1 MNDDTVI
8 FRVARCPPLR
18 LASTETGCRYNL
30 AWYRLSRKIMVD
42 IELSSGQILFR
53 EGDASRHIYRV
64 VSGEIEVSRSAAGA
78 TAVLGR
84 IGPGHFVG
92 EMGALVSARRN
103 GTARAVSGTVLK
115 RYGRR
120 EFLLEVARDPEL
132 SAQVLNGLS
141 LRTRAQVEFL
151 HGALSAHKRPPLF
164 RRILEWLRSL
174 LKRAPRQGPVRAAIG
189 RAGFGR
195 QEFAPGAALFEEGA
209 ASDGVFWIESGRVRV
224 STKDSGG
231 AERRAGHARAG
242 EFVGE
247 MGVLESL
254 PRSATAVAAT
264 HVVACKMS
272 PEDFTA
278 LLRRSPSAVLIVI
291 DALCE
296 RARRTHARA
305 AAWDGS
311 VNLLDALRSVD
322 SMAQLAQHRLVDEA
336 HRARAYVSVQWDRGK
351 IMSATYQRYLRGTAT
366 ADEMERANAV
376 LRDYLKIAGL
386 GTLLVLPGA
395 PITIPL
401 AVKLGK
407 ALGVNILPSEVEA
420 EMT

>member
-1 MNDDTVI
+1 MAVI
-8 FRVARCPPLR
+8 E
-18 LASTETGCRYNL
+18 LASGRT
-30 AWYRLSRKIMVD
+30 
-42 IELSSGQILFR
+42 LFR
-53 EGDASRHIYRV
+53 EGDASRHIYRI
-64 VSGEIEVSRSAAGA
+64 VSGEIEVSRGTGDRA
-78 TAVLGR
+78 AVLGR
-84 IGPGHFVG
+84 VGSGHFVG
-92 EMGALVSARRN
+92 EMGALVSAPRN
-103 GTARAVSGTVLK
+103 GTAHAVSDTTLR
-115 RYGRR
+115 RYRRR
-120 EFLLEVARDPEL
+120 EFLLEVVRDPEL

-151 HGALSAHKRPPLF
+151 RGAPAHRGPSLF
-164 RRILEWLRSL
+164 RRIVEFLRSL
-174 LKRAPRQGPVRAAIG
+174 LKRAPRQGPLRAAIG

-195 QEFAPGAALFEEGA
+195 QEFEPGTVLFDEGA
-209 ASDGVFWIESGRVRV
+209 ASDGVFWIESGRVHVR
-224 STKDSGG
+224 TKDASG
-231 AERRAGHARAG
+231 AERRAGQAGAG

-264 HVVACKMS
+264 RVVACKMS

-296 RARRTHARA
+296 RARRTRARA

-311 VNLLDALRSVD
+311 GNLLDALRSVD
-322 SMAQLAQHRLVDEA
+322 SMAQLAQYRLADEA
-336 HRARAYVSVQWDRGK
+336 WRVRAYVTAQWDRGK

-366 ADEMERANAV
+366 AEEMEHANTV

-420 EMT
+420 E

>member
-1 MNDDTVI
+1 MSV
-8 FRVARCPPLR
+8 VE
-18 LASTETGCRYNL
+18 LASGR
-30 AWYRLSRKIMVD
+30 
-42 IELSSGQILFR
+42 ILFR

-64 VSGEIEVSRSAAGA
+64 VSGEIEVSRGTGDRA
-78 TAVLGR
+78 AVLGR
-84 IGPGHFVG
+84 VGPGHFVG

-103 GTARAVSGTVLK
+103 GTARAVSDTVLR
-115 RYGRR
+115 RYRRR
-120 EFLLEVARDPEL
+120 EFLLEVVRDPEL

-151 HGALSAHKRPPLF
+151 RGSPARKRTSLF
-164 RRILEWLRSL
+164 RRIVEWLRSL
-174 LKRAPRQGPVRAAIG
+174 LKRAPRQGPLRAAIG
-189 RAGFGR
+189 RSGFGR
-195 QEFAPGAALFEEGA
+195 QEFEPGAVLFEESA
-209 ASDGVFWIESGRVRV
+209 ASDGVFWIESGRVHVR
-224 STKDSGG
+224 TKDAGG
-231 AERRAGHARAG
+231 AERRAGHAGAG

-264 HVVACKMS
+264 RVVACKMS

-278 LLRRSPSAVLIVI
+278 LLRRSPSAVLAVI

-296 RARRTHARA
+296 RARRTRARA

-311 VNLLDALRSVD
+311 GNLLDALRSVD
-322 SMAQLAQHRLVDEA
+322 SMAQLAQHRIVDEA
-336 HRARAYVSVQWDRGK
+336 HRAHAYVAAQWDRGK
-351 IMSATYQRYLRGTAT
+351 VMSATYQNYLRGTAT
-366 ADEMERANAV
+366 AEEMERANAV

-407 ALGVNILPSEVEA
+407 ALGVNILPSEVEG

>member
-1 MNDDTVI
+1 MAV
-8 FRVARCPPLR
+8 
-18 LASTETGCRYNL
+18 
-30 AWYRLSRKIMVD
+30 
-42 IELSSGQILFR
+42 IELAFGQILFR

-64 VSGEIEVSRSAAGA
+64 VSGEIEVSRGTGDRA
-78 TAVLGR
+78 AVLGR
-84 IGPGHFVG
+84 VGPGHFVG
-92 EMGALVSARRN
+92 EMGALVSAPRN
-103 GTARAVSGTVLK
+103 GTAHAVSDTILR

-120 EFLLEVARDPEL
+120 EFLLEVVRDPEL

-151 HGALSAHKRPPLF
+151 RGSPAHKRPSLF
-164 RRILEWLRSL
+164 RRIVEFLRSL
-174 LKRAPRQGPVRAAIG
+174 LKRAPRQGPLRAAIG
-189 RAGFGR
+189 RAGLGR
-195 QEFAPGAALFEEGA
+195 QEFEAGTVLFEEGA
-209 ASDGVFWIESGRVRV
+209 ASDGVFWIESGRVQVR
-224 STKDSGG
+224 TKDASG
-231 AERRAGHARAG
+231 AERRAGHAGAN

-254 PRSATAVAAT
+254 PRSATALAAT
-264 HVVACKMS
+264 RVVACRMS

-296 RARRTHARA
+296 RARRTRSRA

-311 VNLLDALRSVD
+311 GNLLDALRSVD
-322 SMAQLAQHRLVDEA
+322 SMAQLAQYRIADEA
-336 HRARAYVSVQWDRGK
+336 RHVRAYVTAQWDRGK
-351 IMSATYQRYLRGTAT
+351 IMSATYQRYLRGAAT
-366 ADEMERANAV
+366 AEEMEHANTV

-407 ALGVNILPSEVEA
+407 ALGVDILPSDVEA

>member
-1 MNDDTVI
+1 MAVI
-8 FRVARCPPLR
+8 E
-18 LASTETGCRYNL
+18 LASGRT
-30 AWYRLSRKIMVD
+30 
-42 IELSSGQILFR
+42 LFR

-64 VSGEIEVSRSAAGA
+64 VSGEIEVSRGTGDR

-84 IGPGHFVG
+84 VGPGHFVG
-92 EMGALVSARRN
+92 EMGALVSAPRN
-103 GTARAVSGTVLK
+103 GTARAVSDTILR
-115 RYGRR
+115 RYRRR
-120 EFLLEVARDPEL
+120 EFLLEVVRDPEL

-151 HGALSAHKRPPLF
+151 RGVPAHRRPSFF
-164 RRILEWLRSL
+164 RRILEFLRSL
-174 LKRAPRQGPVRAAIG
+174 VKRAPRQGPLRAAIG

-195 QEFAPGAALFEEGA
+195 QEFEPGVALFEEGA
-209 ASDGVFWIESGRVRV
+209 PSDGVFWIESGRVHVR
-224 STKDSGG
+224 TRDASGT
-231 AERRAGHARAG
+231 ARRAGHAGAG

-254 PRSATAVAAT
+254 PRSATAIAVT
-264 HVVACKMS
+264 DVIACKMS

-296 RARRTHARA
+296 RARRTRARA
-305 AAWDGS
+305 AAWDDS
-311 VNLLDALRSVD
+311 SDNLLEALRSVD

-336 HRARAYVSVQWDRGK
+336 HRARAYVSAQWNRGK
-351 IMSATYQRYLRGTAT
+351 IMSATYHNYLRGTAT
-366 ADEMERANAV
+366 AEEMERANAV

-407 ALGVNILPSEVEA
+407 ALGVNILPSEDEA

>member
-1 MNDDTVI
+1 MAVI
-8 FRVARCPPLR
+8 E
-18 LASTETGCRYNL
+18 LASGRT
-30 AWYRLSRKIMVD
+30 
-42 IELSSGQILFR
+42 LFR
-53 EGDASRHIYRV
+53 EGGASRHIYRV
-64 VSGEIEVSRSAAGA
+64 VSGEIEVSRG
-78 TAVLGR
+78 TGDRVAVLGR
-84 IGPGHFVG
+84 VGPGHFVG
-92 EMGALVSARRN
+92 EMGALVSAPRN
-103 GTARAVSGTVLK
+103 GNARAVSDTVLR
-115 RYGRR
+115 RYRRR
-120 EFLLEVARDPEL
+120 EFLLEVVRDPEL

-151 HGALSAHKRPPLF
+151 RGAPAGQKRSSFL
-164 RRILEWLRSL
+164 RRIVEFLRSL
-174 LKRAPRQGPVRAAIG
+174 LKRAPRQGPLRAAIG
-189 RAGFGR
+189 RSGFGR
-195 QEFAPGAALFEEGA
+195 QEFESGSTLFEEGA
-209 ASDGVFWIESGRVRV
+209 ASDGVFWIESGRVHVR
-224 STKDSGG
+224 TKDASG
-231 AERRAGHARAG
+231 AERRAGHAGTG

-264 HVVACKMS
+264 RVVACKMS

-296 RARRTHARA
+296 RARRTRARA

-311 VNLLDALRSVD
+311 GNLLDALRSVD
-322 SMAQLAQHRLVDEA
+322 SMAQLAQYRIADEA
-336 HRARAYVSVQWDRGK
+336 WRVRAYVTAQWDRGK

-366 ADEMERANAV
+366 AEEMEHANTV

-386 GTLLVLPGA
+386 GTLLILPGA

>member
-1 MNDDTVI
+1 MAV
-8 FRVARCPPLR
+8 
-18 LASTETGCRYNL
+18 
-30 AWYRLSRKIMVD
+30 
-42 IELSSGQILFR
+42 IELAPGQKLFR
-53 EGDASRHIYRV
+53 EGATSRHIYRV
-64 VSGEIEVSRSAAGA
+64 ISGEVEVSRGTGDR

-84 IGPGHFVG
+84 VGPGHFVG
-92 EMGALVSARRN
+92 EMGALVSAPRN
-103 GTARAVSGTVLK
+103 GTARAVSDTILR
-115 RYGRR
+115 RYRHR
-120 EFLLEVARDPEL
+120 EFLLEVVRDPEL
-132 SAQVLNGLS
+132 SAKVLNGLS

-151 HGALSAHKRPPLF
+151 RGSPAHKRPSLL
-164 RRILEWLRSL
+164 RRIVEFLRSL
-174 LKRAPRQGPVRAAIG
+174 LKRAPRQGPLRAAIG

-195 QEFAPGAALFEEGA
+195 QEFEPGTVLFEEGA
-209 ASDGVFWIESGRVRV
+209 ASDGVFWIESGRVHVR
-224 STKDSGG
+224 TKDASG
-231 AERRAGHARAG
+231 AEHRAGHARAG

-264 HVVACKMS
+264 RVVACKMS

-278 LLRRSPSAVLIVI
+278 LLRRSPSAVLSVI

-296 RARRTHARA
+296 RARRTRARA

-311 VNLLDALRSVD
+311 GNLLDALRSVD
-322 SMAQLAQHRLVDEA
+322 SMAQLAQYRIADEA
-336 HRARAYVSVQWDRGK
+336 WRVRAYVTAQWDRGK

-366 ADEMERANAV
+366 AEEMEHANTV